1 MSSISQ
7 SLGRVST
14 LQNSV
19 NQLSRLQT
27 TQNELVLAEEQIST
41 GVAIARPSDAP
52 SQAGTVLSLQRSL
65 RERAQES
72 RNAELAVATLGA
84 ADGALGE
91 VTNILIEA
99 RDTASSQVGI
109 GSDEATR
116 EGQAA
121 VIDAQLDA
129 LLSLANTQSNR
140 LSVFGGNGGAEA
152 GGDVFERFL
161 GGVRYVGGS
170 EDLLVDAG
178 GSQTQQI
185 NGNGGDAFG
194 SLSARVLSTRDLGPT
209 LTGETD
215 LADLSGSLGAVAS
228 AADAGTLRLQVNT
241 TEVVVDLTHAV
252 NVDDVIARV
261 NAAIEA
267 ITPGAGSLALG
278 ATGLELTGAGG
289 NTVSLDDTATGSAA
303 SGLGI
308 AGLSST
314 GGAPAAGSALV
325 RSLNPQTALTD
336 LGVAIDLTSGLQ
348 ISQGDNVAQL
358 DLSGATTVE
367 DLQNAFTELGFG
379 VRLEINADGSGLNLV
394 NEVAGLELSVGE
406 NGGTTASD
414 LGIRSFGLD
423 TRLDDFNQ
431 GLGVPAVAVGD
442 DLTVSL
448 HDGTQ
453 FSVDLFGTQTVGD
466 VVSRLEA
473 AATAA
478 GVAGADF
485 TVGLAAVGNGLTV
498 SDNTTGPGS
507 FSIANVDPSVAASS
521 LGLAGDVGTANV
533 LNGEDRAT
541 VRVENAFTHLND
553 LRTALLNN
561 SSSGITFAGDHLEA
575 DIESAIQARG
585 SVGVQ
590 SRRLEESRLR
600 FEQQAAQ
607 EQTVLS
613 SLQDAD
619 LVEVLSR
626 FQQLQIQ
633 LQASLQ
639 VAAQSQQQS
648 LLDFL

>member
-1 MSSISQ
+1 MSTISS
-7 SLGRVST
+7 SLSRVST
-14 LQNSV
+14 LQNAAS
-19 NQLSRLQT
+19 QLSRLQT
-27 TQNELVLAEEQIST
+27 TQSELLVAEEQIAT
-41 GVAIARPSDAP
+41 GVAIARPSDSP

-65 RERAQES
+65 REREQES
-72 RNAELAVATLGA
+72 RNAGLAVATLDA

-91 VTNILIEA
+91 VTNLLIEA

-109 GSDEATR
+109 GSDAATR

-129 LLSLANTQSNR
+129 LVNLANTQSNR
-140 LSVFGGNGGAEA
+140 LSVFGGNGGAAA
-152 GGDVFERFL
+152 GEDVFERFL

-194 SLSARVLSTRDLGPT
+194 SLSARVLSTRGLEPT
-209 LTGETD
+209 LTGETA
-215 LADLSGSLGAVAS
+215 LAALTGPLGAVGSS
-228 AADAGTLRLQVNT
+228 AEAGTLRLQVNT

-261 NAAIEA
+261 NAAIDA

-289 NTVSLDDTATGSAA
+289 NTVSLTDTATGNAA
-303 SGLGI
+303 TGLGV
-308 AGLSST
+308 AGLAST
-314 GGAPAAGSALV
+314 GGAPAVGAELV
-325 RSLNPQTALTD
+325 RSLDPQTALAD
-336 LGVAIDLTSGLQ
+336 LGVAIDLASGLQ
-348 ISQGDNVAQL
+348 ISQGDNVAEL
-358 DLSGATTVE
+358 DLSGATTIE
-367 DLQNAFTELGFG
+367 DLQNAFTDLGLG

-423 TRLDDFNQ
+423 TRLEGFNR
-431 GLGVPAVAVGD
+431 GEGVPAVAVGD
-442 DLTVSL
+442 DLSVSL
-448 HDGTQ
+448 HDGTE
-453 FSVDLFGTQTVGD
+453 FSVDLFGTETVGD
-466 VVSRLEA
+466 VVARLEA

-478 GVAGADF
+478 GVAAGDF

-498 SDNTTGPGS
+498 SDNTAGPGS
-507 FSIANVDPSVAASS
+507 FAIANVNPSVAASS
-521 LGLAGDVGTANV
+521 LGLAADVGTANV

-553 LRTALLNN
+553 LRTALIND
-561 SSSGITFAGDHLEA
+561 STSGITFAGDRLEA

-613 SLQDAD
+613 ALQDAD